1 MAAAAEKGYAVG
13 GLAGMRESMLPV
25 QKEMVD
31 RGLGSAYELATTCA
45 LLGKKEEALH
55 NLQAAY
61 EKREVGLLYLSR
73 DSNFTSLRNDFA
85 YKEIIEQVAERL
97 SKQQ

>member
-1 MAAAAEKGYAVG
+1 
-13 GLAGMRESMLPV
+13 
-25 QKEMVD
+25 
-31 RGLGSAYELATTCA
+31 